1 MFTKLKSFS
10 LFVFSFL
17 FLFWVYL
24 REDLGILFLGF
35 VCKRD
40 CSLRGFQ
47 VLLGFLSLT
56 GFLVIFFL
64 LFFFL
69 GLLLSDRECWVD

>member
-17 FLFWVYL
+17 FLFWVYF
-24 REDLGILFLGF
+24 REDLGVLFLGF

-40 CSLRGFQ
+40 FSYREFQ
-47 VLLGFLSLT
+47 VLLGFLSFT
-56 GFLVIFFL
+56 GFLVIFFSFL
-64 LFFFL
+64 LF
-69 GLLLSDRECWVD
+69 RIIVK